1 MRLLTTGLIA
11 VLSMA
16 PMALFA
22 AAPVGLWLS
31 EERTAAGMGQTLEFS
46 SDGRLRLS
54 QGLVIGQQWILQEQK
69 KKRYIVQIL
78 DPATG
83 ERIRS
88 IQLEVDL
95 GSSPH
100 LVETDLVT
108 GEKFK
113 MAFVSKGQQSEDPP
127 FLGRWQFMLAKF
139 GLLAVYEYTDDGW
152 VWLRAPISAELG
164 TYQMQGDLI
173 IPQWPGEYP
182 PLVEIVSDGRTLIA
196 TTPEG
201 TRKRFLPPKIL
212 ETLTSRPTD
221 PRK

>member
-1 MRLLTTGLIA
+1 
-11 VLSMA
+11 
-16 PMALFA
+16 
-22 AAPVGLWLS
+22 
-31 EERTAAGMGQTLEFS
+31 MGQTLEFS
-46 SDGRLRLS
+46 SDGRIRLS
-54 QGLVIGQQWILQEQK
+54 QGVVIGQQWILQEREK
-69 KKRYIVQIL
+69 KHSIVQIL

-83 ERIRS
+83 DRIRS
-88 IQLEVDL
+88 VQLEVDL
-95 GSSPH
+95 GKGRH
-100 LVETDLVT
+100 LIETDLVT

-139 GLLAVYEYTDDGW
+139 GILAVYEYTDDGW

-164 TYQMQGDLI
+164 TYRMEGDRI

-182 PLVEIVSDGRTLIA
+182 PLIEIVSDGRTLIA

-201 TRKRFLPPKIL
+201 TQTRFLPPKIL
-212 ETLTSRPTD
+212 ETLTSRSAD